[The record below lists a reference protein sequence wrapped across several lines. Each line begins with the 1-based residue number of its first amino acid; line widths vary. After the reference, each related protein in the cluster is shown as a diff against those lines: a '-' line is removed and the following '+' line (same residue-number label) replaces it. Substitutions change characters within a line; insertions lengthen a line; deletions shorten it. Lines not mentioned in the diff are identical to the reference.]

1 MATIAAKLPFAPGTT
16 VQLSAAVDV
25 YPDKAPAYVCFYQI
39 VGTTLYVQV
48 RVQDDSPEVGTFD
61 LFIPVTGIEA
71 LGTP

>member
-1 MATIAAKLPFAPGTT
+1 MATIAAKIPFAPGTY

-25 YPDKAPAYVCFYQI
+25 YPDKTQAYVCFYQI
-39 VGTTLYVQV
+39 IGTTLYVQV
-48 RVQDDSPEVGTFD
+48 RVNDDSPDLGTFD